1 MGRIFISLVF
11 IIALFACQQAPKNE
25 SAGQAHQPYSFNDGA
40 VVFDKDF
47 EGGYFTSIDQIDST
61 TFQITSVAE
70 DYPIDRSPT
79 YAFKLITR
87 NAEKLIINLHFK
99 GAKAPGTP
107 KMSRDGKNWE
117 VLPAHLEGS
126 DLLMNVSTTA
136 NDTLILARHHLYT
149 SSRLEA
155 WMEDLEKDDRVH
167 YSSCGKSIG
176 GRDMHVLDV
185 YKGNPEGKDVIVFIT
200 RQHPTEVPG
209 QYVHKTYM
217 ETILANAGEDFWER
231 YRIVSFPML
240 NPDAVDMGRWR
251 HNLNG
256 MDLNR
261 HWVEDTEQPENK
273 SVMNWLLENVEDGK
287 MKFAIDFHSR
297 DGANAF
303 YVTKRDLD
311 IVNIYS
317 DSILNRDPSLTY
329 VVLDEFPSFT
339 KIATPNY
346 SNTWFNK
353 KDVPILIHE
362 TTHDVAYEEAIETA
376 EVSARA
382 FVGFCMHLEE

>member
-1 MGRIFISLVF
+1 MERTFISL
-11 IIALFACQQAPKNE
+11 LFLFGLFSCQQNSQNGDAVKHE
-25 SAGQAHQPYSFNDGA
+25 HPYSFNGGTI
-40 VVFDKDF
+40 FFNKNF
-47 EGGYFTSIDQIDST
+47 EGGYFTRIDQIDST

-79 YAFKLITR
+79 YAFKLITK
-87 NAEKLIINLHFK
+87 NPEKLIINLHFK

-107 KMSRDGKNWE
+107 KMSRDGKKWE

-136 NDTLILARHHLYT
+136 NDTLILSRHHLYT
-149 SSRLEA
+149 SSRLEN
-155 WMEDLEKDDRVH
+155 WMESLVEDNRVRH
-167 YSSCGKSIG
+167 STCGKSLG

-185 YKGNPEGKDVIVFIT
+185 YKDSPAGKDVIVFIT

-217 ETILANAGEDFWER
+217 ETILESAGEDFWGR

-273 SVMNWLLENVEDGK
+273 AVIDWLLENVEDGK

-297 DGANAF
+297 DGDNAF

-311 IVNIYS
+311 IVNTYS
-317 DSILNRDPSLTY
+317 DSIANRNPVLTY
-329 VVLDEFPSFT
+329 EVLSEFPSFT

-346 SNTWFNK
+346 SNTWFNNR
-353 KDVPILIHE
+353 DVPILIHE
-362 TTHDVAYEEAIETA
+362 TTHDVDYDEAIETA
-376 EVSARA
+376 EVSALA
-382 FVGFCMHLEE
+382 LVGFCMNLEE

>member
-1 MGRIFISLVF
+1 MKSVF
-11 IIALFACQQAPKNE
+11 ILLVSALGLFACQQKPSPETASNTE
-25 SAGQAHQPYSFNDGA
+25 QTYSFNNGT

-47 EGGYFTSIDQIDST
+47 EGGYFTRIDQIDST

-79 YAFKLITR
+79 YAFKLITE
-87 NAEKLIINLHFK
+87 NPEKLIINLHFK
-99 GAKAPGTP
+99 GAQAPGTP

-136 NDTLILARHHLYT
+136 DDTIILARHHLYT

-155 WMEDLEKDDRVH
+155 WMKGLEKDDRVH
-167 YSSCGKSIG
+167 YSTCGKSLG

-185 YKGNPEGKDVIVFIT
+185 YKDNPDGKDVIVFIT

-209 QYVHKTYM
+209 QYVHQTYM
-217 ETILANAGEDFWER
+217 ETMLANAGDDFWDR

-273 SVMNWLLENVEDGK
+273 SVMNWLLENVGEGK

-297 DGANAF
+297 DGDNAF
-303 YVTKRDLD
+303 YVTKRDLN
-311 IVNIYS
+311 IVNTYS
-317 DSILNRDPSLTY
+317 DSIANRNP
-329 VVLDEFPSFT
+329 VLSYEVLSEFPSFT

-362 TTHDVAYEEAIETA
+362 TTHDVAYDEAIETA
-376 EVSARA
+376 EVSAKA
-382 FVGFCMHLEE
+382 FMGFVENL

>member
-1 MGRIFISLVF
+1 MKSVSL
-11 IIALFACQQAPKNE
+11 ILLLFSGMLGCQQNQGTSEPVSKD
-25 SAGQAHQPYSFNDGA
+25 SGHSFNKGSII
-40 VVFDKDF
+40 FQKDF
-47 EGGYFTSIDQIDST
+47 EGGYFTRIDQIDST

-79 YAFKLITR
+79 YAFKLITE
-87 NAEKLIINLHFK
+87 NPEKLIINMHFK

-136 NDTLILARHHLYT
+136 NDTVILARHHLYT
-149 SSRLEA
+149 SSRLEN
-155 WMEDLEKDDRVH
+155 WMESLVEDNRVH
-167 YSSCGKSIG
+167 HSTCGQSIG

-185 YKGNPEGKDVIVFIT
+185 YKDSPAAKDVIVFIT

-209 QYVHKTYM
+209 QYVHQTFM
-217 ETILANAGEDFWER
+217 ETILKSAGEDFWDR

-273 SVMNWLLENVEDGK
+273 AVIDWLLENVEDGK

-297 DGANAF
+297 DGDNAF
-303 YVTKRDLD
+303 YVTKRDLN
-311 IVNIYS
+311 IVNTYS
-317 DSILNRDPSLTY
+317 DSIANRNPVLTY
-329 VVLDEFPSFT
+329 EVLSEFPSFT

-353 KDVPILIHE
+353 KGVPILIHE
-362 TTHDVAYEEAIETA
+362 TTHDVDYDEAIETA
-376 EVSARA
+376 RISARA
-382 FVGFCMHLEE
+382 FVGFCLNLDK

>member
-1 MGRIFISLVF
+1 MKSLMAIFL
-11 IIALFACQQAPKNE
+11 LFGGMLGCQQNQETAEP
-25 SAGQAHQPYSFNDGA
+25 SPTDSQHTFNNGSI
-40 VVFDKDF
+40 VFDKDF
-47 EGGYFTSIDQIDST
+47 EGGYFTRIDQIDSI

-79 YAFKLITR
+79 YAFKLITEKP
-87 NAEKLIINLHFK
+87 EKLIINLHFK

-107 KMSRDGKNWE
+107 KMSRDGKSWE

-126 DLLMNVSTTA
+126 DLLMNVSTSA

-149 SSRLEA
+149 SSRLKN
-155 WMEDLEKDDRVH
+155 WMEEVEVDDRVH
-167 YSSCGKSIG
+167 HSTCGKSIG

-185 YKGNPEGKDVIVFIT
+185 YKDSPENKDVIVFIT

-209 QYVHKTYM
+209 QYVHQTYM
-217 ETILANAGEDFWER
+217 ETILANAGDDFWDR

-261 HWVEDTEQPENK
+261 HWVEDTEQQENK
-273 SVMNWLLENVEDGK
+273 SVIKWLVENVDDGK

-297 DGANAF
+297 DGDNAF

-311 IVNIYS
+311 IVNTYS
-317 DSILNRDPSLTY
+317 DSIANRNPVLTY
-329 VVLDEFPSFT
+329 EVLSEFPSFT

-353 KDVPILIHE
+353 RDVPILIHE
-362 TTHDVAYEEAIETA
+362 TTHDVDYDEAIETA
-376 EVSARA
+376 EVSAQA
-382 FVGFCMHLEE
+382 FVGFVENL